1 MFLVFGAQW
10 LLRWLRGGSLLDW
23 SGQIV
28 MLAAGWFS
36 VTGLYH
42 RVTDLDM
49 LMHALTSAVVAR
61 LVGIAV
67 EAALRRRDVP
77 VSTALDTT
85 GRTVA
90 WLGLASA
97 TVSLGCLLYTSP
109 SPRD

>member
-1 MFLVFGAQW
+1 MLPLIPADLLRGLGLALIPAAWVIAGWPSAAVMFLVFGAQW

-49 LMHALTSAVVAR
+49 LMHALTSAVVAG
-61 LVGIAV
+61 LVGI
-67 EAALRRRDVP
+67 
-77 VSTALDTT
+77 
-85 GRTVA
+85 
-90 WLGLASA
+90 
-97 TVSLGCLLYTSP
+97 CLLYTSP
-109 SPRD
+109 SPRDS